1 MQITV
6 TKALTEIKKLDK
18 QIAKLTQR
26 SQFIMTSTRGRI
38 AGFASVEDASKAV
51 KANMDKIRD
60 LMKRRADIKA
70 KVTASNAATKLTV
83 AGSEMTV
90 AEAIERKDS
99 IEMDENLLLVMKSQ
113 FNQATTKQVRHEQKV
128 QEEIDRKVEQVFGNA
143 KKIDTNDST
152 YATIKEQVEKA
163 NKFELVDPNSLAQAI
178 ESLEDSIDD
187 FRANVDVE
195 LTVSNSTTM
204 VEIDD

>member
-70 KVTASNAATKLTV
+70 KVTASNAATKLTI

-99 IEMDENLLLVMKSQ
+99 IEMDENLLLVMKNQ

>member
-38 AGFASVEDASKAV
+38 AGFASVEEASNAV
-51 KANMDKIRD
+51 KANMAKVRD
-60 LMKRRADIKA
+60 LMKRRANIKA
-70 KVTASNAATKLTV
+70 KVTASNAATKLTI

-99 IEMDENLLLVMKSQ
+99 IEMDESLLLVMKNQ
-113 FNQATTKQVRHEQKV
+113 FNQAVNAQTRHEAKIQD
-128 QEEIDRKVEQVFGNA
+128 EIDRKVEQVFGNA
-143 KKIDTNDST
+143 KKIDTNDGT
-152 YATIKEQVEKA
+152 YKAIREQVEAA
-163 NKFELVDPNSLAQAI
+163 NKFELVDPNSLAKAI
-178 ESLEDSIDD
+178 EDLEDAIDD
-187 FRANVDVE
+187 FKANVDVE
-195 LTVSNSTTM
+195 LSVANATTSI
-204 VEIDD
+204 EIED